1 MRSAKDLKDI
11 ISGARDKTKLN
22 GILGVNEDTNFST
35 AEDDFDEKK
44 GGGEDVAGLKR
55 EIVEL

>member
-22 GILGVNEDTNFST
+22 GILGVNEDSSKDFST
-35 AEDDFDEKK
+35 AEDDYTS
-44 GGGEDVAGLKR
+44 GG
-55 EIVEL
+55 

>member
-44 GGGEDVAGLKR
+44 GGEDVAGLKR